1 MQNYLDLLQ
10 DVLSNGKFKQDR
22 TGIGTYSVF
31 CRQLRFNLQNG
42 FPLLTTKKLHTP
54 SIIHELLWFISG
66 QTNIQYLNTN
76 GVRIW
81 NEWAD
86 QDGELGPVYGH
97 QWRAWDT
104 QDGRQ
109 VDQLT
114 NVIEQIKK
122 NPSSRR
128 LLVNAWN
135 VGVIDQMALPPCH
148 YSFQF
153 YVNDGVLNCLFNMR
167 SVDVFL
173 GLPFNIA
180 SYALLTM
187 MVADQTGLIPGELVW
202 SGADVHLYQNHLDQA
217 QLQLT
222 RKPGILP
229 KLVFLRKPESLFDYK
244 FEDINIQN
252 YNPQPHISAK
262 VAV

>member
-1 MQNYLDLLQ
+1 MQNYLELLH
-10 DVLSNGKFKQDR
+10 DVLHNGKLRGDR

-31 CRQLRFNLQNG
+31 CRQLRFNLQDG
-42 FPLLTTKKLHTP
+42 FPLLTTKKLHIA

-66 QTNIQYLNTN
+66 QTNVEYLTRN
-76 GVRIW
+76 GVSIW

-86 QDGELGPVYGH
+86 QQGELGPIYGH
-97 QWRAWDT
+97 QWRSWEAP
-104 QDGRQ
+104 DGRHI
-109 VDQLT
+109 DQLA
-114 NVIEQIKK
+114 NLIEQIKT
-122 NPSSRR
+122 NPTSRR

-135 VGVIDQMALPPCH
+135 VGALEQMALPPCH

-153 YVNDGVLNCLFNMR
+153 YVNDGVIDCLFNMR

-187 MVADQTGLIPGELVW
+187 MIAQQTGLKAGELIW

-217 QLQLT
+217 KLQLT
-222 RKPGILP
+222 RSPEALP
-229 KLVFLRKPESLFDYK
+229 KLMFNRKPDSLFDYK

>member
-1 MQNYLDLLQ
+1 MQNYLGLIQ
-10 DVLSNGKFKQDR
+10 DVLHNGKFKQDR

-31 CRQLRFNLQNG
+31 SRQLRFNLQDG
-42 FPLLTTKKLHTP
+42 FPLLTTKKLHIS
-54 SIIHELLWFISG
+54 SIFHELLWFISG
-66 QTNIQYLNTN
+66 QTNVEYLTEN
-76 GVRIW
+76 GVSIW

-86 QDGELGPVYGH
+86 EKGELGPVYGH
-97 QWRAWDT
+97 QWRAWDA

-109 VDQLT
+109 IDQLA
-114 NVIEQIKK
+114 NLIEQIKT
-122 NPSSRR
+122 NPTSRR

-135 VGVIDQMALPPCH
+135 VGALEQMALPPCH

-153 YVNDGVLNCLFNMR
+153 YVNDGVLDCLFNMR

-187 MVADQTGLIPGELVW
+187 MIAQQTGLTAGELIW
-202 SGADVHLYQNHLDQA
+202 SGADVHVYQNHLDQA
-217 QLQLT
+217 KLQLSREPGKLPQLT
-222 RKPGILP
+222 FNRKPD
-229 KLVFLRKPESLFDYK
+229 SLFEYT

-252 YNPQPHISAK
+252 YNPQAHIPAK

>member
-1 MQNYLDLLQ
+1 MQCYLDLLQ
-10 DVLSNGKFKQDR
+10 DVLHNGKLKQDR
-22 TGIGTYSVF
+22 TGVGTYSVF
-31 CRQLRFNLQNG
+31 CRQLRFNLQDG
-42 FPLLTTKKLHTP
+42 FPLLTTKKLHIP

-66 QTNIQYLNTN
+66 QTNVEYLTRN
-76 GVRIW
+76 GVSIW

-86 QDGELGPVYGH
+86 DQGELGPVYGH
-97 QWRAWDT
+97 QWRAWDSP
-104 QDGRQ
+104 DGGHI
-109 VDQLT
+109 DQLA
-114 NVIEQIKK
+114 NLIEQIKT
-122 NPSSRR
+122 NPTSRR

-135 VGVIDQMALPPCH
+135 VGALEQMALPPCH

-153 YVNDGVLNCLFNMR
+153 YVNDGVLDCLFNMR
-167 SVDVFL
+167 SIDVFL

-187 MVADQTGLIPGELVW
+187 MIAEQTGLKAGELIW
-202 SGADVHLYQNHLDQA
+202 SGADVHVYQNHLEQA

-222 RKPGILP
+222 RTPGRLP
-229 KLVFLRKPESLFDYK
+229 QLTFNRKADSLFEYT

-252 YNPQPHISAK
+252 YNPQAHIPAK

>member
-1 MQNYLDLLQ
+1 MQ
-10 DVLSNGKFKQDR
+10 DVLYNGKLKPDR

-31 CRQLRFNLQNG
+31 SRQLRFNLNNG
-42 FPLLTTKKLHTP
+42 FPLLTTKKLHVP
-54 SIIHELLWFISG
+54 SIVHELLWFISG
-66 QTNIQYLNTN
+66 QTNVEYLTQN
-76 GVRIW
+76 GVSIW

-86 QDGELGPVYGH
+86 DQGELGPVYGH
-97 QWRAWDT
+97 QWRAWDSP
-104 QDGRQ
+104 DGGQ
-109 VDQLT
+109 IDQLT
-114 NVIEQIKK
+114 NLIEQIKT
-122 NPSSRR
+122 NPTSRR

-135 VGVIDQMALPPCH
+135 VGALEQMALPPCH

-153 YVNDGVLNCLFNMR
+153 YVNDGALDCLFNMR

-187 MVADQTGLIPGELVW
+187 MIAQQTGLKAGELIW
-202 SGADVHLYQNHLDQA
+202 SGADVHVYHNHLDQA
-217 QLQLT
+217 KLQLT
-222 RKPGILP
+222 RNPGKLP
-229 KLVFLRKPESLFDYK
+229 QLTFNRKPDSLFEYK

-252 YNPQPHISAK
+252 YNPQAHIPAK

>member
-1 MQNYLDLLQ
+1 MQNYLGLLQ
-10 DVLSNGKFKQDR
+10 DVLHNGKFKQDR
-22 TGIGTYSVF
+22 TGVGTYSVF
-31 CRQLRFNLQNG
+31 SRQLRFNLQDG
-42 FPLLTTKKLHTP
+42 FPLLTTKKLHIP

-66 QTNIQYLNTN
+66 QTNVEYLTRN
-76 GVRIW
+76 GVKIW

-86 QDGELGPVYGH
+86 DQGELGPVYGH
-97 QWRAWDT
+97 QWRAWDS
-104 QDGRQ
+104 QDGSHIDQ
-109 VDQLT
+109 VANLID
-114 NVIEQIKK
+114 QIKI
-122 NPSSRR
+122 NPTSRR

-135 VGVIDQMALPPCH
+135 VGALEKMALPPCH

-153 YVNDGVLNCLFNMR
+153 YVNDDALDCLFNMR

-187 MVADQTGLIPGELVW
+187 MIAQQTGLKAGELVW
-202 SGADVHLYQNHLDQA
+202 SGADVHVYQNHLDQA
-217 QLQLT
+217 KLQLSREPGKLPQLT
-222 RKPGILP
+222 FNRKPD
-229 KLVFLRKPESLFDYK
+229 SLFEYT

-252 YNPQPHISAK
+252 YNPQAHIPAK

>member
-1 MQNYLDLLQ
+1 MQHYLDLVH
-10 DVLSNGKFKQDR
+10 DVLENGKFKQDR

-31 CRQLRFNLQNG
+31 CRQLRFNLQEG

-66 QTNIQYLNTN
+66 QTNIKYLNEN
-76 GVRIW
+76 GVSIW

-86 QDGELGPVYGH
+86 QHGELGPVYGH
-97 QWRAWDT
+97 QWRCWDVPNGK
-104 QDGRQ
+104 QI
-109 VDQLT
+109 DQLA
-114 NVIEQIKK
+114 NIIEQIKT
-122 NPSSRR
+122 NPTSRR

-153 YVNDGVLNCLFNMR
+153 YVNDGVLDCLFNMR
-167 SVDVFL
+167 SVDIFL

-187 MVADQTGLIPGELVW
+187 MIAAQTDLKPGELIW
-202 SGADVHLYQNHLDQA
+202 SGADVHLYQNHLEQA
-217 QLQLT
+217 KLQLT
-222 RKPGILP
+222 RIPSQLP
-229 KLVFLRKPESLFDYK
+229 KLVFKRKPDSLFDYR
-244 FEDINIQN
+244 FEDISIQN
-252 YNPQPHISAK
+252 YNPMPHIPAK

>member
-10 DVLSNGKFKQDR
+10 DVLDNGKFKQDR

-31 CRQLRFNLQNG
+31 CRQLRFNLQDG

-66 QTNIQYLNTN
+66 QTNIQYLNQN
-76 GVRIW
+76 KISIW

-86 QDGELGPVYGH
+86 EQGELGPIYGH
-97 QWRAWDT
+97 QWRAWDS
-104 QDGRQ
+104 QNHGHI
-109 VDQLT
+109 DQLA
-114 NVIEQIKK
+114 NLLEQISN

-135 VGVIDQMALPPCH
+135 VGMLDQMALPPCH

-153 YVNDGVLNCLFNMR
+153 YVNDGVLDCLFNMR
-167 SVDVFL
+167 SVDIFL

-187 MVADQTGLIPGELVW
+187 MIAEQTNLRAGELIW
-202 SGADVHLYQNHLDQA
+202 SGADVHLYKNHLQQA
-217 QLQLT
+217 KLQLT
-222 RKPGILP
+222 RTPGRLP
-229 KLVFLRKPESLFDYK
+229 KLIFSRKPDSLFDYT
-244 FEDINIQN
+244 FNDVQIND
-252 YNPQPHISAK
+252 YTPQAHIPAK

>member
-1 MQNYLDLLQ
+1 MQSYLDLLH
-10 DVLSNGKFKQDR
+10 DVLQNGKLKQDR
-22 TGIGTYSVF
+22 TGVGTYSVF
-31 CRQLRFNLQNG
+31 CRQLRFNLKDG
-42 FPLLTTKKLHTP
+42 FPLLSTKKLHLA

-66 QTNIQYLNTN
+66 QTNVEYLTKN

-86 QDGELGPVYGH
+86 PQGELGPIYGH

-104 QDGRQ
+104 TDDRHI
-109 VDQLT
+109 DQLA
-114 NVIEQIKK
+114 NLIEQIKT
-122 NPSSRR
+122 NPTSRR

-135 VGVIDQMALPPCH
+135 VGALEQMALPPCH

-153 YVNDGVLNCLFNMR
+153 YVNEGVLDCLFNMR

-187 MVADQTGLIPGELVW
+187 MIAQQTGLKAGELIW

-222 RKPGILP
+222 RTPTDLP
-229 KLVFLRKPESLFDYK
+229 TLVFNRQPDSLFDYR
-244 FEDINIQN
+244 FEDITIQN
-252 YNPQPHISAK
+252 YNPQAHIPAK

>member
-1 MQNYLDLLQ
+1 MQNYLDLLH
-10 DVLSNGKFKQDR
+10 DVLQNGKLKQDR
-22 TGIGTYSVF
+22 TGVGTYSVF
-31 CRQLRFNLQNG
+31 CRQLRFNLQDG
-42 FPLLTTKKLHTP
+42 FPLLSTKKIHIP

-66 QTNIQYLNTN
+66 QTNVEYLTKN

-86 QDGELGPVYGH
+86 DQGDLGPVYGH
-97 QWRAWDT
+97 QWRAWDCPNGD
-104 QDGRQ
+104 QI
-109 VDQLT
+109 DQLA
-114 NVIEQIKK
+114 NLIEQIKT
-122 NPSSRR
+122 NPTSRR

-135 VGVIDQMALPPCH
+135 VGALDKMALPPCH

-153 YVNDGVLNCLFNMR
+153 YVNEGVLDCLFNMR

-187 MVADQTGLIPGELVW
+187 MIAEQTDLKAGELIW
-202 SGADVHLYQNHLDQA
+202 SGADVHLYQNHLDQT
-217 QLQLT
+217 QLLLT
-222 RKPGILP
+222 RIPSTLP
-229 KLVFLRKPESLFDYK
+229 KLVFNRKPDSLFDYK
-244 FEDINIQN
+244 FEDITIQN
-252 YNPQPHISAK
+252 YNPQPHIPAK